1 MMDERHLA
9 FLIADVSDK
18 GVPAALFMM
27 SAKDLINYRASL
39 GGTPGEILMAVN
51 NQLARDNKNLMF
63 VTIWMG
69 ILNLDSGEVTFAC
82 AGHEPQAVIAEDGNV
97 VMWENHD
104 YNPAIGLFTGMKF
117 IDYNTRLKAG
127 ESIFLYTDG
136 VVEAM
141 SGSEKFYGRE
151 RMIDTLSRTGGKDP
165 EATVLSVRSDIESFV
180 GEAVQFDDLTMV
192 CVKYY
197 GTEGKG

>member
-69 ILNLDSGEVTFAC
+69 ILNLDSGEVTFALNNNFGDVVFMLG
-82 AGHEPQAVIAEDGNV
+82 AGIIGFFLLKLDFSMPPIILGLLLGNTVESNLRRAMTLANGKLGYFLTRPITV
-97 VMWENHD
+97 VLL
-104 YNPAIGLFTGMKF
+104 I
-117 IDYNTRLKAG
+117 I
-127 ESIFLYTDG
+127 S
-136 VVEAM
+136 
-141 SGSEKFYGRE
+141 
-151 RMIDTLSRTGGKDP
+151 
-165 EATVLSVRSDIESFV
+165 VLSLFYPIIMP
-180 GEAVQFDDLTMV
+180 AVK
-192 CVKYY
+192 KYR
-197 GTEGKG
+197 EKKKAA